1 MLLNLERGLITLIYG
16 PAASGKTTIALE
28 TTLNYAKNGRVLF
41 IDSEEGFSVN
51 RLKQMNPDCENILE
65 NIVVVNVKNFSEQV
79 KVFENLEMMMEVGKF
94 GIVIIDTMGMQ
105 YRKALQEGNYKYV
118 NEKILTGLRKL
129 SNLAYKHNVP
139 VLILNQIYTK
149 MDGENVGVG
158 GNLVKNFGKYL
169 IELKV
174 NPRRAIM
181 LKPFEKIIHFEIND
195 LGTKKI

>member
-1 MLLNLERGLITLIYG
+1 M
-16 PAASGKTTIALE
+16 
-28 TTLNYAKNGRVLF
+28 
-41 IDSEEGFSVN
+41 
-51 RLKQMNPDCENILE
+51 
-65 NIVVVNVKNFSEQV
+65 
-79 KVFENLEMMMEVGKF
+79 NLEMMMKVGNFEV
-94 GIVIIDTMGMQ
+94 VIIDTMGMQ
-105 YRKALQEGNYKYV
+105 YRKALQEGNYQYV

-129 SNLAYKHNVP
+129 SNLAYKHDVP

-174 NPRRAIM
+174 NPRRAVM

-195 LGTKKI
+195 LGIRKISTF

>member
-41 IDSEEGFSVN
+41 IDSEEGFSIN

-105 YRKALQEGNYKYV
+105 YRKALQEGNYQYV

-129 SNLAYKHNVP
+129 SNLALKHDVP
-139 VLILNQIYTK
+139 ILILNQIYTK